1 MAMERWLREFKESVT
16 QTIRTLLWRQWGAL
30 GVSSFVESES
40 KWLIDPEAL
49 YVATFTLGKSDK
61 RLHEVVRIWNSQ
73 YSKYLSKPR
82 YKRIWKF
89 YNEITDTL
97 RFKESSTRLNDF
109 KETTYAYRTRRTK
122 EILSF
127 LQIKNPALLR
137 LRLRS
142 LFGQNARAEVFLYF
156 LYHDSGTSLSIS
168 REIFLDQKSVYSVLR
183 GWLEAGIL
191 ESAGGKKEGYLLS
204 EQSRR
209 DWMRALGISSLPRY
223 LNWGKV
229 VTVMAI
235 IVEAL
240 ETAPWKD
247 DAYLLSSLFRDVSP
261 MLNDFWR
268 ATNITPPEPSL
279 YPGAAFASEF
289 SKSFQNALQVL
300 TGGK

>member
-1 MAMERWLREFKESVT
+1 MERWLREFRENVT
-16 QTIRTLLWRQWGAL
+16 QKVRTLLWRQWGAL

-49 YVATFTLGKSDK
+49 YVVTFTLGKLDK

-89 YNEITDTL
+89 YNETRSAL
-97 RFKESSTRLNDF
+97 GFKESSTYLNDS
-109 KETTYAYRTRRTK
+109 EGIGYANKIRRA
-122 EILSF
+122 EEVLSSP
-127 LQIKNPALLR
+127 QIKNPVLLSLR
-137 LRLRS
+137 LRNV
-142 LFGQNARAEVFLYF
+142 FGQNARAEVFLYF

-229 VTVMAI
+229 MTVMAI

-247 DAYLLSSLFRDVSP
+247 DTYLLSSLFRDVSP

-268 ATNITPPEPSL
+268 ATDITPPEPSL